1 MIQINETIIQDICRK
16 YPSMSIGNIGKTY
29 GLTERRVRAI
39 LSNKGIEITNPHEK
53 TTSVDTY
60 IEDNLK
66 RFPPVPGKKYVAVLK
81 TDPSIKFD
89 DYLNKGGCMTAYVKS
104 HYGIDP
110 PSLYLRKKYFHE
122 NGKQWH
128 EQWFNI
134 ILEDDAGVETKK
146 CPYCNWE
153 TKDIHNKSGMFVTHL
168 MREHG
173 ITREEHLKRH
183 PEDRQYLA
191 LVNKTLDRKMETNPE
206 KFVVC
211 AICGEKFAR
220 LDWRHLAKHGL
231 TKYEYQQKYG
241 KTISANYH
249 EKMSKIATE
258 ANEDMKPVFVT
269 TPQKQIAQF
278 VESHGFNCVIS
289 ERKTL
294 HGKEIDV
301 YVPDG
306 KLGIEYNGNFW
317 HCEGMCNKTPMTHL
331 EKTESAK
338 QAGVRLVQIFEDE
351 YFLHRDIVF
360 SKIEHL
366 LGVQKDIPRVMARKC
381 EIREIP
387 APVAERFLTQNHI
400 QGFVD
405 SSVHLGAFNGDR
417 LVAVMS
423 FKRGYR
429 GGDKWELTRFASD
442 IGLVCQGVGGKL
454 FKHFVRKY
462 SPTEI
467 KSFADRRWTVN
478 EDDNLYTKIGFR
490 LDGYT
495 KPDYKYYGPKLDRY
509 RRFHKF
515 GFRKQ
520 ILHRKYGF
528 PLEMTETEM
537 TSRLGLKKIWD
548 CGLIRYVWKPRV

>member
-1 MIQINETIIQDICRK
+1 MIQITEEIIQDICRS
-16 YPSMSIGNIGKTY
+16 YPSCSIQKLGERH
-29 GLTERRVRAI
+29 GLTERRVRNI
-39 LSNKGIEITNPHEK
+39 LTNKGVEIINPHEK
-53 TTSVDTY
+53 TTSTDTY
-60 IEDNLK
+60 IEDNQK

-81 TDPSIKFD
+81 TDHSVRFD
-89 DYLNKGGCMTAYVKS
+89 DYLNKGGCMTAYIRS
-104 HYGIDP
+104 HYGIMP
-110 PSLYLRKKYFHE
+110 PSLFLRKKYFHE
-122 NGKQWH
+122 HGEQWH
-128 EQWFNI
+128 EQWFDI
-134 ILEDDAGVETKK
+134 ILEDASTERKK
-146 CPYCNWE
+146 CPYCNWT
-153 TKDIHNKSGMFVTHL
+153 TKDVHNKSGMYITHIL
-168 MREHG
+168 REHG
-173 ITREEHLKRH
+173 ITKEEHLKRH

-191 LVNKTLDRKMETNPE
+191 LVNKSLDRKMETDPD

-241 KTISANYH
+241 KRVSNELEHALS
-249 EKMSKIATE
+249 EKMKTT
-258 ANEDMKPVFVT
+258 NENMRPVFVSN
-269 TPQKQIAQF
+269 PQNTIAQF
-278 VESHGFNCVIS
+278 IESHGVECLIS
-289 ERKTL
+289 ERKIL
-294 HGKEIDV
+294 HGNEIDI
-301 YVPDG
+301 YVPSK

-317 HCEGMCNKTPMTHL
+317 HCEGMNHKTPTSHL

-366 LGVQKDIPRVMARKC
+366 LGIQKDAPRVMARKC

-405 SSVHLGAFNGDR
+405 SSVHLGAFSGDR

-478 EDDNLYTKIGFR
+478 EDSNLYTKIGFR

-548 CGLIRYVWKPRV
+548 CGLIRYVWKPQA